1 MQISPPFASQ
11 IARQATADAVV
22 PAGQATDM
30 ERLALALLT
39 CSEKCELEAGLVVHI
54 TPALTVDG
62 LAGLAG
68 LGEYS
73 VVLLLDY
80 LLETG
85 FVARRRQRLVLAQP
99 EALYRLALGAA
110 PQ

>member
-1 MQISPPFASQ
+1 MQISSPFASS
-11 IARQATADAVV
+11 ATRTAVADAAV

-39 CSEKCELEAGLVVHI
+39 CSLKCEIEAGLVVNI
-54 TPALTVDG
+54 TPALSVEA

-73 VVLLLDY
+73 TALLLEY
-80 LLETG
+80 LLESG

-99 EALYRLALGAA
+99 EVLYRLALGAA
-110 PQ
+110 PV